1 MEALLMVLITAVL
14 SALFVFIVIMLFF
27 RLKVQPY
34 LDAKV
39 EEMKVV
45 ANQMEES
52 IRAGVR
58 NGMKDSLKELPT
70 ATVKETTRSVVKMGS
85 GLVEG
90 GLSSIFGDK
99 SK

>member
-1 MEALLMVLITAVL
+1 MEGVLMALLTAVL
-14 SALFVFIVIMLFF
+14 SALMVFAVMALFF
-27 RLKVQPY
+27 RYKVQPY

-39 EEMKVV
+39 EEMKLA

-52 IRAGVR
+52 IRSGVR

-99 SK
+99 NK